1 MVKTNELEQ
10 KAVQIRLDTLN
21 ALHRGNLGYAGS
33 CMSVVDILVA
43 LYYGELLGKPVMN
56 YDSARPGW
64 AEQDFLLLSKG
75 QAAAVQYSILADLGF
90 FDKSELD
97 FIGKPGAML
106 TARPNGKVPGITASV
121 LSYGHGLSVALGMAM
136 AMKMERKQNKVF
148 AVLGDGE
155 LSCGQVWEA
164 AMSAYQYKL
173 NNLIAI
179 VDNNKVAAN
188 GPVAVDFIQDKFESF
203 GWQVIQVTDGHNF
216 DRILDGLSRAFTS
229 LRRPVCLWCHTI
241 VAKGIEFAERK
252 ANYHW
257 ASLSDGEISVIIP
270 KLEELYEQ
278 YSHKIG

>member
-1 MVKTNELEQ
+1 MVKTSELEQ

-21 ALHRGNLGYAGS
+21 ALHKGGLGYAGS
-33 CMSVVDILVA
+33 CMSVIDILVA
-43 LYYGELLGKPVMN
+43 LYYGELLGKPVMQF
-56 YDSARPGW
+56 DPSKPGSGD
-64 AEQDFLLLSKG
+64 QDYLILSKG
-75 QAAAVQYSILADLGF
+75 QAAPALYSILADLGF

-97 FIGKPGAML
+97 FVGKLGSML
-106 TARPNGKVPGITASV
+106 TLRPNVKVPGVTSSIF
-121 LSYGHGLSVALGMAM
+121 SYGHGLSIALGLALGL
-136 AMKMERKQNKVF
+136 KMDKKPNKVF

-179 VDNNKVAAN
+179 VDNNKVTAN

-216 DRILDGLSRAFTS
+216 DRILDGILRASGS

-257 ASLSDGEISVIIP
+257 ASLSEGEISVIIP
-270 KLEELYEQ
+270 KLQQLYDQ
-278 YSHKIG
+278 YSS